1 MRSCASFSPNLSALD
16 LHLNTKCQSVILL
29 SSEISTVRSTRKRK
43 VESIAFKQ
51 TDLARIMICLQLKYQ
66 WLSFHITHHCFFHSH
81 LNKGD
86 VACRSPPFSISTQL
100 HLCPDIFFKK
110 GIFKWKSLKAF
121 KSFLVVLYGSCVGV
135 IYQHLACNSFP
146 FKLSFQYIKNL
157 VVLKGAVRQDNDNY
171 WFKRKEKN
179 ILLKVFLN
187 NEYLWRNLKE
197 RRCKLFSNVKC
208 FTFFLFCVFL
218 AHSALLK

>member
-1 MRSCASFSPNLSALD
+1 MV
-16 LHLNTKCQSVILL
+16 VISHYPPLLL
-29 SSEISTVRSTRKRK
+29 SFPPEQRRRSLQVAALLYLHSTSP
-43 VESIAFKQ
+43 
-51 TDLARIMICLQLKYQ
+51 
-66 WLSFHITHHCFFHSH
+66 LSWH
-81 LNKGD
+81 
-86 VACRSPPFSISTQL
+86 
-100 HLCPDIFFKK
+100 FFKK

-218 AHSALLK
+218 AHSTLLKWTREMNWELLFCKNVNGKHSGIAR

>member
-1 MRSCASFSPNLSALD
+1 M
-16 LHLNTKCQSVILL
+16 
-29 SSEISTVRSTRKRK
+29 
-43 VESIAFKQ
+43 
-51 TDLARIMICLQLKYQ
+51 
-66 WLSFHITHHCFFHSH
+66 
-81 LNKGD
+81 
-86 VACRSPPFSISTQL
+86 
-100 HLCPDIFFKK
+100 
-110 GIFKWKSLKAF
+110 
-121 KSFLVVLYGSCVGV
+121 VVLYGSCVGV

-197 RRCKLFSNVKC
+197 RRCKLLCEVLHFFSFLCVSGTFRIAKMNKRDELGAFVLQKC
-208 FTFFLFCVFL
+208 
-218 AHSALLK
+218 